1 MNATNTIGI
10 GIAIAMHRRLGIIPF
25 VVIALLACAPATH
38 ARVTKIVIDN
48 KVSPAFALKEGGY
61 QTFGAAGQYETVAGR
76 AFGELDPKD
85 PRNAVIQDIQLAPK
99 NANGKVEYVA
109 SFFLVKPIDMSK
121 ASGLMWHDVPNRGRR
136 VVIPAAERD
145 AGDVGLSS
153 GWQGDNAGNTVPGA
167 DNDWVTVPIAK
178 NPDGSPI
185 TGQVMGRI
193 VNRSGANSQPIIV
206 QTNPLPY
213 KPLTRDTTKAT
224 LVSREHETIDGIV
237 TGERTIASADW
248 AWAKCGGEHPP
259 FPGTPDDNH
268 ICLKNGFDAKL
279 LYQIVFTAKDPYV
292 LGAGFAAFRDV
303 GAFFKSAKQDDAG
316 TANPLAEN
324 GGMQWAIS
332 RGRSQSGNFLRGF
345 LHFGF
350 NEDETG
356 KAVHDGAWPIIAG
369 RRIGM
374 NFRWAQPDGVLE
386 LYQAGSE
393 GPQWWV
399 PWPDKVRG
407 LPARSILDRCVA
419 SKTCPKIIENFGSA
433 EVWGL
438 KLTPEWVG
446 TSADA
451 DIPLPPNVRRYY
463 IASSAHGGGIG
474 GFSTSLAGS
483 TLPPPS
489 CTGNNYGTAV
499 LAANP
504 LPHDQTYAAIRSH
517 FRQWVMKNTAPPPS
531 RYPTLAGKQLVDA
544 TKEAMGFP
552 TLPGLPPTIPGKFIN
567 PVIDYDFG
575 PEFNYSDASGVP
587 TITPPKIKQVLRML
601 VPRVNADGNEV
612 GGVPVVLHDAPLGTY
627 LGWNITAGGALP
639 FHAGKN
645 CNYTGGMIPFART
658 KAEREAS
665 RDPRLSLEERYGSHA
680 GYIDAVRA
688 AAQIAVKEGF
698 LLPADAD
705 GLIKQA
711 MASSVLK

>member
-1 MNATNTIGI
+1 M
-10 GIAIAMHRRLGIIPF
+10 IAPFRRTLWTLT
-25 VVIALLACAPATH
+25 ALAAVMLTVTPASH
-38 ARVTKIVIDN
+38 ARVTKIVIDK
-48 KVSPAFALKEGGY
+48 KVSPAFPLKEGGFQSY
-61 QTFGAAGQYETVAGR
+61 GTAGQYETIAGR
-76 AFGELDPKD
+76 AYGELDPND
-85 PRNAVIQDIQLAPK
+85 ARNAVIQDIALAPK

-136 VVIPAAERD
+136 VVIPGAERS

-153 GWQGDNAGNTVPGA
+153 GWQGDNAGNTAPGP

-185 TGQVMGRI
+185 TGQVFGRI
-193 VNRSGANSQPIIV
+193 INRSGASSQPIIV

-224 LVSREHETIDGIV
+224 LVSREHESIDGKV
-237 TGERTIASADW
+237 TGERAIAPSDW

-303 GAFFKSAKQDDAG
+303 GSFFKYAKQDDAG
-316 TANPLAEN
+316 TANPLMEQS
-324 GGMQWAIS
+324 GMKWSIS

-350 NEDETG
+350 TQDEAG
-356 KAVHDGAWPIIAG
+356 RPVHDGAWPIIAG

-386 LYQAGSE
+386 LYQVGSE
-393 GPQWWV
+393 GPQWWG

-407 LPARSILDRCVA
+407 LPARGILDRCTA
-419 SKTCPKIIENFGSA
+419 SKTCPKIIEHFGAA

-446 TSADA
+446 TSADV
-451 DIPLPPNVRRYY
+451 DVPIPANVRRYY
-463 IASSAHGGGIG
+463 IPSSAHGGGSG
-474 GFSTSLAGS
+474 GFNTSLAGS

-489 CTGNNYGTAV
+489 CTGNNYGTGV

-504 LPHDQTYAAIRSH
+504 LPHDETYAAIRHH
-517 FRQWVMKNTAPPPS
+517 FRNWVMNNTAPPPN
-531 RYPTLAGKQLVDA
+531 RYPTLADKQLVDA
-544 TKEAMGFP
+544 NKQAMGFP
-552 TLPGLPPTIPGKFIN
+552 TLPGLPATIPSNFIN
-567 PVIDYDFG
+567 PVLDYDFG
-575 PEFNYSDASGVP
+575 PQFNYSDASGVP
-587 TITPPKIKQVLRML
+587 TIAPLKIKQVLRML

-627 LGWNITAGGALP
+627 LGWNPTAGGEKP

-665 RDPRLSLEERYGSHA
+665 KDPRPSLEERYGSHE
-680 GYIDAVRA
+680 GYLNVVRA
-688 AAQIAVKEGF
+688 AADTAVKSGF

-705 GLIKQA
+705 KLIKQA
-711 MASSVLK
+711 MASNVLK

>member
-1 MNATNTIGI
+1 MKLTFHRCMPWIGTLTAAT
-10 GIAIAMHRRLGIIPF
+10 
-25 VVIALLACAPATH
+25 LLAATPALQ
-38 ARVTKIVIDN
+38 ARVTKIVIDQ
-48 KVSPAFALKEGGY
+48 KVSPAFPLKEGGF
-61 QTFGAAGQYETVAGR
+61 QLFGTAGHYETFAGN
-76 AFGELDPKD
+76 AYGELDPND
-85 PRNAVIQDIQLAPK
+85 PRNAIIQDIQLAPK

-109 SFFLVKPIDMSK
+109 RFFVVKPIDMSK
-121 ASGLMWHDVPNRGRR
+121 ASGLMWHDIPNRGRR
-136 VVIPAAERD
+136 VVIPPAERS

-153 GWQGDNAGNTVPGA
+153 GWQGDNAGNTVPGK

-185 TGQVMGRI
+185 TGLVLGRI
-193 VNRSGANSQPIIV
+193 VNRSGTNSQPLIV

-213 KPLTRDTTKAT
+213 KPLTHDTTRAT
-224 LVSREHETIDGIV
+224 LVSRTHESIEGVV
-237 TGERTIASADW
+237 TGERTIASSDW

-268 ICLKNGFDAKL
+268 ICLKTGFDPKL

-292 LGAGFAAFRDV
+292 LGVGFAAFRDV
-303 GAFFKSAKQDDAG
+303 GAFFKTAKQDDFG
-316 TANPLAEN
+316 TANPLMEGA
-324 GGMQWAIS
+324 GVRWAIS

-345 LHFGF
+345 LHLGF
-350 NEDETG
+350 NEDEAG

-399 PWPDKVRG
+399 PWPDKARG
-407 LPARSILDRCVA
+407 LPARSILDRCNA
-419 SKTCPKIIENFGSA
+419 SKTCPKIIEHFGSA

-463 IASSAHGGGIG
+463 IPSTAHGGGIG

-483 TLPPPS
+483 TLPPPD
-489 CTGNNYGTAV
+489 CPGNNYGLAL

-504 LPHDQTYAAIRSH
+504 LPHNETYSAIRSH
-517 FRQWVMKNTAPPPS
+517 FRNWVMNDTAPPPS
-531 RYPTLAGKQLVDA
+531 RYPTLAGKHLVDA

-552 TLPGLPPTIPGKFIN
+552 TLPGIPATLPGKFIN
-567 PVIDYDFG
+567 PVLDYDFG
-575 PEFNYSDASGVP
+575 PAFNASDGSGVP
-587 TITPPKIKQVLRML
+587 TIMPPKIKQVIRTL
-601 VPRVNADGNEV
+601 VPRVNADGNEL

-627 LGWNITAGGALP
+627 LGWNITAGGERP
-639 FHAGKN
+639 FHAGQI
-645 CNYTGGMIPFART
+645 CNYAGGMIPFT
-658 KAEREAS
+658 KTQAERAANH
-665 RDPRLSLEERYGSHA
+665 DPRLSLEERYGTHE
-680 GYIDAVRA
+680 GYIAAVRT
-688 AAQIAVKEGF
+688 AAQHAVKEGF
-698 LLPADAD
+698 LLPADAER
-705 GLIKQA
+705 LIKQA
-711 MASSVLK
+711 MASNVLK

>member
-1 MNATNTIGI
+1 MKPSLHTSTA
-10 GIAIAMHRRLGIIPF
+10 
-25 VVIALLACAPATH
+25 ALAFAVLFTTAPVSQ
-38 ARVTKIVIDN
+38 ARVTKIVIDQ
-48 KVSPAFALKEGGY
+48 KVSPAFPLKEGGF
-61 QTFGAAGQYETVAGR
+61 QHFGAAGQYETIAGR
-76 AFGELDPKD
+76 AYGELDPKD

-99 NANGKVEYVA
+99 NANGRVEYVA

-136 VVIPAAERD
+136 VEIPAAERN

-153 GWQGDNAGNTVPGA
+153 GWQDDNAGNTVPGT

-178 NPDGSPI
+178 KPDGSTI
-185 TGQVMGRI
+185 TGLVMGRI
-193 VNRSGANSQPIIV
+193 INRGGPQSQPLIV

-213 KPLTRDTTKAT
+213 KPATRDTSKAT
-224 LVSREHETIDGIV
+224 LVSRTHETIDGKV
-237 TGERTIASADW
+237 SGERVIPWSDW

-259 FPGTPDDNH
+259 FPGTPDESH

-292 LGAGFAAFRDV
+292 LGVGFAAFRDV
-303 GAFFKSAKQDDAG
+303 GAFFKSSKQDDAG
-316 TANPLAEN
+316 SANPLMEG
-324 GGMQWAIS
+324 GGMRWAIS
-332 RGRSQSGNFLRGF
+332 RGRSQSGNFLRGL

-356 KAVHDGAWPIIAG
+356 KAVHDGAWPIIAV

-407 LPARSILDRCVA
+407 LPARGILGRCTA
-419 SKTCPKIIENFGSA
+419 SKTCPKIIEHFGAA

-446 TSADA
+446 TSADV
-451 DIPLPPNVRRYY
+451 DIPIPANVRRYY
-463 IASSAHGGGIG
+463 IPSSAHGGGSG
-474 GFSTSLAGS
+474 GFNTSLTGS
-483 TLPPPS
+483 TQPPPS

-499 LAANP
+499 LPANP
-504 LPHDQTYAAIRSH
+504 LPHDETYAAIRHH
-517 FRQWVMKNTAPPPS
+517 FRNWVMKDAAPPPN
-531 RYPTLAGKQLVDA
+531 RYPTLAGKHLVDA
-544 TKEAMGFP
+544 SKEAMGFP
-552 TLPGLPPTIPGKFIN
+552 TLPGLPPTLPSNFIN

-575 PEFNYSDASGVP
+575 PRFNYSDASGVP

-601 VPRVNADGNEV
+601 VPRVDNDGNEV

-627 LGWNITAGGALP
+627 LGWNITAGGDKP

-645 CNYTGGMIPFART
+645 CNYTGGMIPFERT
-658 KAEREAS
+658 KAEREANK
-665 RDPRLSLEERYGSHA
+665 DPRPSLEERYGTHE
-680 GYIDAVRA
+680 GYLKAVRA
-688 AAQIAVKEGF
+688 AAQNAMSAGF
-698 LLPADAD
+698 LLPADAER
-705 GLIKQA
+705 LIKQA
-711 MASSVLK
+711 AASNVLR

>member
-1 MNATNTIGI
+1 MSPLPLRMSWTLVAL
-10 GIAIAMHRRLGIIPF
+10 AA
-25 VVIALLACAPATH
+25 ALLAVAPAPQ
-38 ARVTKIVIDN
+38 ARVTKIVIDK
-48 KVSPAFALKEGGY
+48 KVSPAFPLKEGGF
-61 QTFGAAGQYETVAGR
+61 QSFGAAGPYETIAGR
-76 AFGELDPKD
+76 AYGELDPRD

-136 VVIPAAERD
+136 VVIPSAERN

-153 GWQGDNAGNTVPGA
+153 GWQGDNAGNTAPGP

-185 TGQVMGRI
+185 TGQVFARI
-193 VNRSGANSQPIIV
+193 VNRSGANSQPLIV

-213 KPLTRDTTKAT
+213 KPLTRDTTRTT
-224 LVSREHETIDGIV
+224 LVSRERESMDGVV
-237 TGERTIASADW
+237 TGERTIASDDW
-248 AWAKCGGEHPP
+248 AWARCGGEHPP

-292 LGAGFAAFRDV
+292 LGVGFPAFRDV
-303 GAFFKSAKQDDAG
+303 GVFFKTAKQDDFG
-316 TANPLAEN
+316 TANPLAEG
-324 GGMQWAIS
+324 GGMKWAIS
-332 RGRSQSGNFLRGF
+332 RGRSQSGNFLRAF
-345 LHFGF
+345 LHLGF
-350 NEDETG
+350 NEDEAG
-356 KAVHDGAWPIIAG
+356 KTVHDGAWPIIAG

-407 LPARSILDRCVA
+407 LPTRSILDRCNA
-419 SKTCPKIIENFGSA
+419 SKTCPKIIEHFGSA

-463 IASSAHGGGIG
+463 IASTAHGGGDG
-474 GFSTSLAGS
+474 GFNTSLAGS

-489 CTGNNYGTAV
+489 CTGNNYGTSV

-504 LPHDQTYAAIRSH
+504 LPHTETYAAIRHH
-517 FRQWVMKNTAPPPS
+517 FRNWVMKNAEPPPS
-531 RYPTLAGKQLVDA
+531 RYPTLAARQLVEP
-544 TKEAMGFP
+544 TKAAMGFP
-552 TLPGLPPTIPGKFIN
+552 TLPGLPPAIPGNFIN
-567 PVIDYDFG
+567 PVLDYDFG

-587 TITPPKIKQVLRML
+587 TLAPPKIKQVIRTLA
-601 VPRVNADGNEV
+601 PRVNADGNEL

-627 LGWNITAGGALP
+627 LGWNITAAGTRP
-639 FHAGKN
+639 FHAGQI

-658 KAEREAS
+658 KAEREANN
-665 RDPRLSLEERYGSHA
+665 DPRLSLEERYGTHD
-680 GYIDAVRA
+680 GYVSAVHA
-688 AAQIAVKEGF
+688 AADNAVKSGF
-698 LLPADAD
+698 LLPADAER
-705 GLIKQA
+705 LVKQA
-711 MASSVLK
+711 MASNVLK